1 MKTRSK
7 NYYSDEIHQFIRSRK
22 SLDKEE
28 NKLKKEGVERKMT
41 CKKIFENDD
50 AILFYKLKMETTIL
64 LQKKI
69 H

>member
-1 MKTRSK
+1 
-7 NYYSDEIHQFIRSRK
+7 
-22 SLDKEE
+22 
-28 NKLKKEGVERKMT
+28 MT